1 MDLIVYILRIYKV
14 ALFLL
19 ILFIV
24 SANAAEILLRQAPAG
39 DNRNFIIIMGKIVMG
54 DDYKFKAVLTEAV
67 RRGLFIDT
75 VVIYS
80 PGGAVGPALK
90 IGRYIRRLRTQ
101 TYGPYVTEPY
111 FVGTQFC
118 PVYSRNPKE
127 YVVLER
133 NWKTGQGDSRCI
145 CASACF
151 LI

>member
-24 SANAAEILLRQAPAG
+24 SANAAEILLRQPPAG

-75 VVIYS
+75 VVTYS

-90 IGRYIRRLRTQ
+90 IGRSFE
-101 TYGPYVTEPY
+101 G
-111 FVGTQFC
+111 
-118 PVYSRNPKE
+118 
-127 YVVLER
+127 
-133 NWKTGQGDSRCI
+133 
-145 CASACF
+145 
-151 LI
+151 